1 MTVKR
6 NMVSLVHHIIL
17 LFLLALTLYPLY
29 FTIITSFKDNERFY
43 QHFWALPEPWMLVNY
58 SDAFKY
64 IMPYL
69 GNSLIISAA
78 SILIILLT
86 TSMAAYGFARL
97 RFPGRE
103 VLFMAVLALLMIP
116 SVLQLIPR
124 FILLRDL
131 GLLIPT
137 GIRQYLAI
145 ILGYLGGQ
153 QAFSVFIIRSFFDS
167 QPEELFEAA
176 RIDGCNEFRSYYQIA
191 LPLIKP
197 VLATVAVVTLLAVWN
212 DYLWPLIV
220 TTDPKYFTV
229 ALGLLRYRATLY
241 LGMLIL
247 YGPLFAGYVVAA
259 LPLIIMY
266 IVLMKYFLQGLTAG
280 AIKM

>member
-1 MTVKR
+1 MFSVI
-6 NMVSLVHHIIL
+6 HHAVL
-17 LFLLALTLYPLY
+17 LFLLVLTLYPLY
-29 FTIITSFKDNERFY
+29 FTLITSFKDNERFY
-43 QHFWALPEPWMLVNY
+43 QHFWALPDPWVLLNY
-58 SDAFKY
+58 ADAFKS

-69 GNSLIISAA
+69 GNSLIVSAA

-86 TSMAAYGFARL
+86 TSMAAYAFARL

-220 TTDPKYFTV
+220 TTDPKYYTV
-229 ALGLLRYRATLY
+229 ALGLLRYKAMLF

>member
-6 NMVSLVHHIIL
+6 TVAAFIHHAIII
-17 LFLLALTLYPLY
+17 FLLVLTLYPLF
-29 FTIITSFKDNERFY
+29 FTVITSFKDNERFY
-43 QHFWALPEPWMLVNY
+43 QHFWALPDPWVMANY
-58 SDAFKY
+58 ADAFRF

-78 SILIILLT
+78 SILVILLT
-86 TSMAAYGFARL
+86 TSMAGYAFARL

-131 GLLIPT
+131 GLLVPT
-137 GIRQYLAI
+137 GIRQYVAI
-145 ILGYLGGQ
+145 MLGYLGGQ

-167 QPEELFEAA
+167 QPEDLFEAA
-176 RIDGCNEFRSYYQIA
+176 RIDGCNEFRAYYQIA
-191 LPLIKP
+191 IPLIKP
-197 VLATVAVVTLLAVWN
+197 VLATVAVVTLLAIWN

-220 TTDPKYFTV
+220 TTDKKYYTV
-229 ALGLLRYRATLY
+229 ALGLLQYKGVTL
-241 LGMLIL
+241 LGTLIL